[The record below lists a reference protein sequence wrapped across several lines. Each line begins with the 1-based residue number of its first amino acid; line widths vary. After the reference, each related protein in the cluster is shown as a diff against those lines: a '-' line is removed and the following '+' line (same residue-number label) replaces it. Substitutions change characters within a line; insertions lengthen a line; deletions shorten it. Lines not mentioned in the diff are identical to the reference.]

1 MSDLGTDIRRYYE
14 TVVERVDPTARPIRV
29 PPRTGYSIRA
39 GLALAVLV
47 AVVVVVV
54 FGLAP
59 LLLDSTPLSS
69 TAKSAVEPTIQRER

>member
-14 TVVERVDPTARPIRV
+14 SVVERVDPTAPPIGV
-29 PPRTGYSIRA
+29 PPRSGYSMRT

-47 AVVVVVV
+47 AVVVLVV

-59 LLLDSTPLSS
+59 LLLDSTP
-69 TAKSAVEPTIQRER
+69 PCGQP